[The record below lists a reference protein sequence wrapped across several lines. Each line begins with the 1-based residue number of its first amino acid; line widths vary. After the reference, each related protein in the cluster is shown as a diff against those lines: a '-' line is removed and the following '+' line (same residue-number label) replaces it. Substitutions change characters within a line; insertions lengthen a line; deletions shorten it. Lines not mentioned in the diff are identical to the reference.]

1 MKKIKFICRVI
12 LLLICVSACSKYDD
26 SELWDEINSLDN
38 RVTSIEEQLKLLNSD
53 ITTIKSIVA
62 ALQDRLY
69 VAKVTTSGDGYTL
82 TFSDGSK
89 ITISDGKDGVDGKD
103 APVINV
109 RYDNGKYYW
118 TQTINGTTT
127 WLYDTEGNRIPVSGT
142 DAITPL
148 LKVDSD
154 NYWIVSYDNGY
165 TYSKLLDEHGN
176 AVKASGKNGDSFFES
191 VEATEDELRIVLKDG
206 TEVVIPLGEQSP
218 YKAIDLGLSVKWASF
233 NLGATTSSEAGGLY
247 LWGDVEN
254 SGMTPYYEA
263 PDVDN
268 ICGTK
273 YDIVR
278 ATWGGTWRLPSKT
291 EQVELVTQCTW
302 AKATVNG
309 VVGMKVTGRNGNS
322 IFLPPTGYGLP
333 MSGPIGQ
340 TQITNANDG
349 YYWVGESYKD
359 SYGRFGYI
367 FYYNEK
373 SHYYNA
379 SWNANFA
386 KMAIRPVK

>member
-127 WLYDTEGNRIPVSGT
+127 WLYDTEGNRIPALGT

-191 VEATEDELRIVLKDG
+191 VEATEDEL
-206 TEVVIPLGEQSP
+206 
-218 YKAIDLGLSVKWASF
+218 
-233 NLGATTSSEAGGLY
+233 
-247 LWGDVEN
+247 
-254 SGMTPYYEA
+254 
-263 PDVDN
+263 
-268 ICGTK
+268 
-273 YDIVR
+273 
-278 ATWGGTWRLPSKT
+278 
-291 EQVELVTQCTW
+291 
-302 AKATVNG
+302 
-309 VVGMKVTGRNGNS
+309 
-322 IFLPPTGYGLP
+322 
-333 MSGPIGQ
+333 
-340 TQITNANDG
+340 
-349 YYWVGESYKD
+349 
-359 SYGRFGYI
+359 
-367 FYYNEK
+367 
-373 SHYYNA
+373 
-379 SWNANFA
+379 
-386 KMAIRPVK
+386 